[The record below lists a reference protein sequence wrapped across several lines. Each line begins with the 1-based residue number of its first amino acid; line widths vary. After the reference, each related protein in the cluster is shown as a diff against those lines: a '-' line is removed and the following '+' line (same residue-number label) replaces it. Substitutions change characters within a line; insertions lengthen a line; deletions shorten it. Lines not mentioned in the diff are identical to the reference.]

1 MRRGLFGAIFA
12 VVVGGVLMSG
22 EAMAGAA
29 GGTITYGPAAASIP
43 TLSEVGMLITGLL
56 VAVIGF
62 RVMRANPGRK
72 PLASVLLVSGLA
84 IGFAG
89 VGTRLVDSA
98 YAAILLEMSVAAGGT
113 MDIPPT
119 DETNIPVEN
128 TSGVTQRIL
137 GRSAIACTFE
147 EPSQSPECTVGSTVA
162 PDGTCYV
169 RFSNCLN
176 N

>member
-1 MRRGLFGAIFA
+1 MRCGSFGSILA
-12 VVVGGVLMSG
+12 VVVAGVLVSG
-22 EAMAGAA
+22 EALAGSP

-72 PLASVLLVSGLA
+72 PLASALLLSGLA
-84 IGFAG
+84 LGAAG
-89 VGTRLVDSA
+89 VGTRVVDSA

-137 GRSAIACTFE
+137 GRAAIACTFE
-147 EPSQSPECTVGSTVA
+147 APSQSPECTVGSTVA

-169 RFSNCLN
+169 RFSNCIDE
-176 N
+176 

>member
-1 MRRGLFGAIFA
+1 MRRGSFGSLCS
-12 VVVGGVLMSG
+12 VVVAGLLMSG
-22 EAMAGAA
+22 EVMAGTP

-43 TLSEVGMLITGLL
+43 TLSEIGMLITGLL

-62 RVMRANPGRK
+62 RVMRANPGRT
-72 PLASVLLVSGLA
+72 PLASVLLMSGLA
-84 IGFAG
+84 IGAAG

-119 DETNIPVEN
+119 DGTNIPVEN
-128 TSGVTQRIL
+128 TSGVTQHIL
-137 GRSAIACTFE
+137 GRSALACTFAA
-147 EPSQSPECTVGSTVA
+147 PSLSPECTIGSTVA

-169 RFSNCLN
+169 RFSNCLD
-176 N
+176 